1 MIQGVTIV
9 LVLVHMVMSLLV
21 DIAYGLLNP
30 KVHVT

>member
-9 LVLVHMVMSLLV
+9 LVVHMVMSLLV